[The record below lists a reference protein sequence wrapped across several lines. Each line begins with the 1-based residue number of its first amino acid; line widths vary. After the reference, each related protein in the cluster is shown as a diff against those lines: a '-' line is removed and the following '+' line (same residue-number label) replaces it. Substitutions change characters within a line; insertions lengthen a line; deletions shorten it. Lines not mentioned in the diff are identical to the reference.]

1 MRFFCIE
8 KCCISFILISY
19 PTWLY
24 PTASTG
30 LLPRQQYVCA
40 SLSYGYIKSLACRG
54 SGVSIYLRWIE
65 RVFDVHQCHQFD
77 VTHDVWHVQIFET
90 WFFEVVV
97 PGSSVALNVCVCV
110 IYSRPFP
117 DGNPRAFL
125 VGSPAGLGR
134 LHITIVH
141 FFLQYVWQG
150 KTHTMREREIWTCL
164 VMFCV
169 SVCPLLP
176 QFTGGW
182 NR

>member
-97 PGSSVALNVCVCV
+97 PGSSVAFSVCVWSIV
-110 IYSRPFP
+110 DLSLMAIHVHSL
-117 DGNPRAFL
+117 L
-125 VGSPAGLGR
+125 VAQLDLEDFTSQSC
-134 LHITIVH
+134 I
-141 FFLQYVWQG
+141 FSFNMFD
-150 KTHTMREREIWTCL
+150 KEKHTQWERERYGH
-164 VMFCV
+164 V
-169 SVCPLLP
+169 
-176 QFTGGW
+176 
-182 NR
+182 